1 MPVMMAKNCGEDR
14 TLEPMSNQETTGPA
28 PELIEQF
35 VLAAHGN
42 FARVQ
47 ELHQQ
52 HPDLL
57 NCSYEKFNET
67 ALEAAGHMGRRDIAD
82 YLLTQGAPLTIYAA
96 AMLGRGEDVARFLQ
110 NDPESARRPG
120 VHGFSVLFHAAL
132 SGDLEVA
139 EAVLERGGD
148 MGMGPALSGA
158 VSNGRCAMVEWLLA
172 HGAPVNSPDFEGKT
186 PLAVAVATGA
196 DDIATVLRQHGG
208 SESA

>member
-1 MPVMMAKNCGEDR
+1 
-14 TLEPMSNQETTGPA
+14 MSNQETTEPA

-57 NCSYEKFNET
+57 NCRYEKFNET
-67 ALEAAGHMGRRDIAD
+67 ALEAAGHMGRRDITG
-82 YLLTQGAPLTIYAA
+82 YLLAQGAPLTIYAA
-96 AMLGRGEDVARFLQ
+96 AMLGRGEDVAYFLE

-132 SGDLEVA
+132 SGDVEVA
-139 EAVLERGGD
+139 EAVLAGG
-148 MGMGPALSGA
+148 GNVGLGPALNGA
-158 VSNGRCAMVEWLLA
+158 VSKGHSAMVEWLLA

-186 PLAVAVATGA
+186 PLAVAVVTGA

-208 SESA
+208 SESP